1 MCGPIRRWN
10 SWAGTSTSA
19 RAAITATRRWS
30 ARCVTRWSATATTRW
45 PPRACT
51 TTPSKLG
58 FLEFSFVET
67 VEAMHISYIIRAV
80 GGLLYLSGA
89 IIMAYNMYRTIKG
102 DVKEEDENVVPQPA
116 AVPAE

>member
-1 MCGPIRRWN
+1 
-10 SWAGTSTSA
+10 
-19 RAAITATRRWS
+19 
-30 ARCVTRWSATATTRW
+30 
-45 PPRACT
+45 
-51 TTPSKLG
+51 
-58 FLEFSFVET
+58 

-102 DVKEEDENVVPQPA
+102 DVKEEDENVIPQPA